1 MSTELRDWQAA
12 MSLAAAWR
20 HGQCPGEVDSAVI
33 QCTVLR
39 YGGVR
44 LAFAGS
50 DPSTHPAAAQWHV
63 QDLGTAVLT
72 AARVL
77 VLGRAGPVSFGLAA
91 VRRTWREPD
100 GTALDYGQGT
110 YKLVTPWP
118 VWFDVALN
126 VVGYHR
132 LPPLRPPA
140 HLARRLGRVDP

>member
-20 HGQCPGEVDSAVI
+20 HGQCPGEAASPVALDPGEVASAVI

-44 LAFAGS
+44 
-50 DPSTHPAAAQWHV
+50 
-63 QDLGTAVLT
+63 
-72 AARVL
+72 
-77 VLGRAGPVSFGLAA
+77 
-91 VRRTWREPD
+91 
-100 GTALDYGQGT
+100 
-110 YKLVTPWP
+110 LVTPWP